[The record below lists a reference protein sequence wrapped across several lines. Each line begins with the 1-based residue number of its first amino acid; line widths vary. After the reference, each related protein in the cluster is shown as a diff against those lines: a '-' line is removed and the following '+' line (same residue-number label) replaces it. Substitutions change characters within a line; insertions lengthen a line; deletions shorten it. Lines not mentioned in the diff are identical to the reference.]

1 MKIKV
6 QKESRWKPA
15 TEENNVSKQKKKKY
29 CKKKSWTAA
38 RRITNSAVPLLAG
51 SADASFADCDK
62 KKSTLGQ
69 VYWFMGALVD
79 WNSKT
84 STRVLDS
91 STDAECCSLVT
102 FGKENAW
109 IRDLLKELGIFRVD
123 HPTPVQEDNT
133 AAIALSGQGPT
144 KRSRHY
150 DISFYRFKEQVELK
164 EMILHYV
171 NTNENPADFFTKA
184 LGLRKFLY
192 FRNMIMGGALL
203 QDHFKPK

>member
-1 MKIKV
+1 MALDHKDFPIPEACTKFGCV
-6 QKESRWKPA
+6 LPPSNLADSPSPSIVPLE
-15 TEENNVSKQKKKKY
+15 
-29 CKKKSWTAA
+29 
-38 RRITNSAVPLLAG
+38 VPLLSG

-84 STRVLDS
+84 SSRVLDS
-91 STDAECCSLVT
+91 STDAECCSLVA

-109 IRDLLKELGIFRVD
+109 LRDLLKELGIFKVD
-123 HPTPVQEDNT
+123 LPTPVQEDNT
-133 AAIALSGQGPT
+133 AAIALSRQGPT

-150 DISFYRFKEQVELK
+150 DISFYKFKEQVAMK

-171 NTNENPADFFTKA
+171 NTHENPADFFTKP
-184 LGLRKFLY
+184 LGLAKFIY
-192 FRNMIMGGALL
+192 FRI
-203 QDHFKPK
+203 